1 MKGVKTM
8 KKKLALLAATM
19 MLTSLAACSEQ
30 APASEQ
36 ATDTASGISESTEST
51 EPVTIHFFNAIIENV
66 DWYEDVIDRFEAEH
80 PNIKVEMEFQKDYDA
95 ALKVK
100 FQTGDVHEIIN
111 GGSSQ
116 IYIDQGR
123 FLDLSDMDRWWD
135 RMLPG
140 MKEVCTDYKT
150 GKQFFITTNTSG
162 FGLLYNK
169 DIYEELNLTPAKTYD
184 EFISN
189 LNRIKQ
195 AYPDTAPLYVGSKDA
210 WMLGQMM
217 DVWGYS
223 PIRQKN
229 GNVETKRA
237 MIENDQSVLG
247 FAEEG
252 SAPQLF
258 ADAILDMQ
266 AQGLFNS
273 DFLTATYDN
282 ALDAF
287 ANGRAANLM
296 QGLWAISLIQEKN
309 PDFDGIGFAPLP
321 SLVDGG
327 QPVML
332 NAPDVKYFIGAESE
346 HPEEAKIF
354 LDYLFSP
361 GLQKEFTELR
371 QCPSAFSDV
380 EADWGA
386 MKDDVESALQDS
398 LIVDWSDSPIGFAPD
413 DIGRMIQDLYSGRYA
428 SSQEFAA
435 AYASTFESCW
445 AATYQ

>member
-1 MKGVKTM
+1 M
-8 KKKLALLAATM
+8 KKVLAGCMVATLAL
-19 MLTSLAACSEQ
+19 SLAGCGA
-30 APASEQ
+30 ASPNS
-36 ATDTASGISESTEST
+36 TADGTSAVSS

-66 DWYEDVIDRFEAEH
+66 DWYEGVIDRFESEN
-80 PNIKVEMEFQKDYDA
+80 PGIKVEMEFQKDYDA

-100 FQTGDVHEIIN
+100 FQTGDVPEIIN

-123 FLDLSDMDRWWD
+123 FLDLSDMNQWWD

-150 GKQFFITTNTSG
+150 GKQFFITTNTSS

-169 DIYEELNLTPAKTYD
+169 DIYEELDLTPAKTYD
-184 EFISN
+184 EFVAN
-189 LNRIKQ
+189 LKAIKA
-195 AYPDTAPLYVGSKDA
+195 AYPETAPLYVGSKDA

-223 PIRQKN
+223 PIRQQY
-229 GNVETKRA
+229 GNLDTKKA
-237 MIENDQSVLG
+237 MIENDQSILK
-247 FAEEG
+247 FSEPG

-258 ADAILDMQ
+258 ADAILDLQ
-266 AQGLFNS
+266 SKDLFNS

-287 ANGRAANLM
+287 ANGKAANLM
-296 QGLWAISLIQEKN
+296 QGLWAVSLIQEKN
-309 PDFDGIGFAPLP
+309 PEFDNIGFAPLP
-321 SLVDGG
+321 ALAEDG

-332 NAPDVKYFIGAESE
+332 NAPDVKYFICSESE
-346 HPEEAKIF
+346 HPEEAKLF
-354 LDYLFSP
+354 LDYLFQAE
-361 GLQKEFTELR
+361 LQKEFTELR
-371 QCPSAFSDV
+371 QCPTAFKDV
-380 EADWGA
+380 DADWGV
-386 MKDDVESALQDS
+386 MKSDVESALQEA

-413 DIGRMIQDLYSGRYA
+413 DIGRMIQDLYGGKYST
-428 SSQEFAA
+428 SEEFAQE
-435 AYASTFESCW
+435 YASTFENCW